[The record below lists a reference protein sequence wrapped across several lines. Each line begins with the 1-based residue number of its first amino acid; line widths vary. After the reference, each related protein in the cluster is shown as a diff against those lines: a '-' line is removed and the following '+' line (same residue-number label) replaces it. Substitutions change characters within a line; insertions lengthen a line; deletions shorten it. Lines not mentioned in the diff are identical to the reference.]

1 MRKAAADAICCGCLL
16 LVLSGVV
23 DFSVAAAVVAAA
35 SSSDPPRS
43 CKYRWCCIVAMYF
56 WARGGEMDWTG
67 ERKATDVAKQP
78 KSKDILIREWE
89 IIMVLLLNFW

>member
-1 MRKAAADAICCGCLL
+1 
-16 LVLSGVV
+16 
-23 DFSVAAAVVAAA
+23 
-35 SSSDPPRS
+35 
-43 CKYRWCCIVAMYF
+43 MYF

-89 IIMVLLLNFW
+89 IIMVLVLLLNCG